1 MKPDEIEWSIYQLN
15 YHNKHFEVKG
25 STVYQAIEIA
35 IRCMREEKKR
45 CQKSS
50 Q

>member
-35 IRCMREEKKR
+35 IRCMRKEKER
-45 CQKSS
+45 AEA
-50 Q
+50 